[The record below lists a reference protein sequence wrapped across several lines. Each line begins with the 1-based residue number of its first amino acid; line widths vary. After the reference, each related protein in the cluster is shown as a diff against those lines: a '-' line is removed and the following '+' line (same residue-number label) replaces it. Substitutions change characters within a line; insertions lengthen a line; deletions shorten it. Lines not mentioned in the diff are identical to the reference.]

1 VEVIQLSLWEDLK
14 HAAVTPVNADFLGLL
29 ERLEAEILPLS
40 TITEKLD
47 VAGEAI
53 LRLGEIYGNRAE
65 AALEEIEYL
74 GDREKEPVLPLNA
87 FDCYLRQS
95 MMVDLG
101 QFIETPELPEVEREY
116 HRVSV
121 VRELS
126 VAEALAEIAD
136 ALRSGFPTMEAHQ
149 AEAAEQVVDPELE
162 IIELSH
168 PEIEPELRAEIAQ
181 YVRGRVGVSIAELA
195 SVLAKSPV
203 GIWLAVMGSYDLA
216 SRGQEFYGD
225 WENVLLSVLPS

>member
-1 VEVIQLSLWEDLK
+1 MQVIQLSLWEDLN
-14 HAAVTPVNADFLGLL
+14 HAAVTPVAANFLGLL

-74 GDREKEPVLPLNA
+74 SHREKEPVLPLNA

-101 QFIETPELPEVEREY
+101 QFIETPELPEVERTPPLNSPLGGEFKGG
-116 HRVSV
+116 VSV
-121 VRELS
+121 VRELL
-126 VAEALAEIAD
+126 VTEALAEIAD
-136 ALRSGFPTMEAHQ
+136 ALQ
-149 AEAAEQVVDPELE
+149 AEVVTEGEWLDIAHTEPIHLWAGRIWVTMVEAGE
-162 IIELSH
+162 ISLTQLQQRCGLSMVDVWLGLLLGDTGCAM
-168 PEIEPELRAEIAQ
+168 ES
-181 YVRGRVGVSIAELA
+181 VG
-195 SVLAKSPV
+195 
-203 GIWLAVMGSYDLA
+203 GD
-216 SRGQEFYGD
+216 FYL
-225 WENVLLSVLPS
+225 NFPL

>member
-1 VEVIQLSLWEDLK
+1 VEVIQLSLWEDLNQ
-14 HAAVTPVNADFLGLL
+14 AAVTPVNADFLGLL
-29 ERLEAEILPLS
+29 EQLEAEIVPLS

-126 VAEALAEIAD
+126 VAESIDYPKPVWFLNRISD
-136 ALRSGFPTMEAHQ
+136 RVQLLINDRSNQ
-149 AEAAEQVVDPELE
+149 
-162 IIELSH
+162 
-168 PEIEPELRAEIAQ
+168 
-181 YVRGRVGVSIAELA
+181 
-195 SVLAKSPV
+195 
-203 GIWLAVMGSYDLA
+203 
-216 SRGQEFYGD
+216 
-225 WENVLLSVLPS
+225 NSVLPSTASNPNCVQTNYYRYPS